1 MVSFSVIVPIYNGEK
16 YISRA
21 VESVLSQ
28 SYPAK
33 EIILIDDGSKDS
45 SYKKCTELAEAHS
58 EIRCI
63 HKENSGVSET
73 RNLGMSIAVSDYIV
87 FLDCDDY
94 LPKDALKAYAD
105 SIEQNDSPDLV
116 IANNYSD
123 LNGNLKLM
131 YRMKGQQYVDRNELY
146 KLICGFKYDLDFKSG
161 NLRTVWAK
169 AFKRSAIKDIKFD
182 PKVRIGED
190 MLFLTEFVIGCG
202 SIFMIEKPTYVY
214 FQNESSVM
222 HTITWKGTEESD
234 YIFDKLVRL
243 FKPLVEPRYL
253 GFLFYEFEERVWI
266 ALSQSDLST
275 GQKYKIL
282 KKLITSKKYRR
293 FHNVENC
300 TSRSIKTYSLLIK
313 FRLTSVFLFVLFMR
327 GKIKKQM

>member
-33 EIILIDDGSKDS
+33 EIILIDDGSKDG

-146 KLICGFKYDLDFKSG
+146 
-161 NLRTVWAK
+161 
-169 AFKRSAIKDIKFD
+169 
-182 PKVRIGED
+182 
-190 MLFLTEFVIGCG
+190 
-202 SIFMIEKPTYVY
+202 
-214 FQNESSVM
+214 Q
-222 HTITWKGTEESD
+222 
-234 YIFDKLVRL
+234 
-243 FKPLVEPRYL
+243 
-253 GFLFYEFEERVWI
+253 
-266 ALSQSDLST
+266 Q
-275 GQKYKIL
+275 
-282 KKLITSKKYRR
+282 
-293 FHNVENC
+293 
-300 TSRSIKTYSLLIK
+300 
-313 FRLTSVFLFVLFMR
+313 
-327 GKIKKQM
+327 